1 MSKKMLFY
9 KAIIWQI
16 VGIIWITLFSYMW
29 FGNWNKSF
37 LFSFIVMIVSIFV
50 YVIYEMIW
58 EKLLIYFGKK

>member
-50 YVIYEMIW
+50 YVIYEIIW
-58 EKLLIYFGKK
+58 EKLLIFFGKK

>member
-16 VGIIWITLFSYMW
+16 VGIVWITVFSYMW

>member
-16 VGIIWITLFSYMW
+16 VGIVWITVFSYMW

-37 LFSFIVMIVSIFV
+37 LFSFIVMIVSIFI
-50 YVIYEMIW
+50 YVIYEILW
-58 EKLLIYFGKK
+58 QKLLNKYNKK

>member
-16 VGIIWITLFSYMW
+16 VGIVWITLFSYLW

-37 LFSFIVMIVSIFV
+37 LFSFIVMIVSIFI
-50 YVIYEMIW
+50 YIIYEILW
-58 EKLLIYFGKK
+58 QKLLNKYDKK

>member
-16 VGIIWITLFSYMW
+16 VGIVWITVFSYLW

-50 YVIYEMIW
+50 YVIYEILW
-58 EKLLIYFGKK
+58 QKLLNNYYKK

>member
-16 VGIIWITLFSYMW
+16 IGIVWITVFSNLW

-37 LFSFIVMIVSIFV
+37 LFSFIVMIVSIFI
-50 YVIYEMIW
+50 YVIYEILW
-58 EKLLIYFGKK
+58 QKLLNNYYKK

>member
-16 VGIIWITLFSYMW
+16 VGIVWITLFSYLW
-29 FGNWNKSF
+29 FGSWNKSF

-50 YVIYEMIW
+50 YVIYEIIW

>member
-16 VGIIWITLFSYMW
+16 VGIVWITVFSYMW

-50 YVIYEMIW
+50 YVIYEILW
-58 EKLLIYFGKK
+58 QKLLNNYYKK

>member
-16 VGIIWITLFSYMW
+16 VGIVWITVFSYLW

-50 YVIYEMIW
+50 YVIYEIIW

>member
-16 VGIIWITLFSYMW
+16 VGIIWITIFSYLW

-50 YVIYEMIW
+50 YVIYEIIW

>member
-1 MSKKMLFY
+1 MNRKMLFY

-16 VGIIWITLFSYMW
+16 VGIVWITVFYYIW

-50 YVIYEMIW
+50 YVIYEIIW
-58 EKLLIYFGKK
+58 AKLTANIKK

>member
-16 VGIIWITLFSYMW
+16 VGIVWITVFSYMW

-37 LFSFIVMIVSIFV
+37 LFSFIVMIVSIFI
-50 YVIYEMIW
+50 YVIYEILW
-58 EKLLIYFGKK
+58 QKLINYYNKK

>member
-1 MSKKMLFY
+1 MNKKMLFY

-16 VGIIWITLFSYMW
+16 VGIVWITVFSYLW

-50 YVIYEMIW
+50 YVIYEILW
-58 EKLLIYFGKK
+58 QELLNHYNKK

>member
-16 VGIIWITLFSYMW
+16 VGIIWITVFSYLW

-50 YVIYEMIW
+50 YVIYEIIW

>member
-50 YVIYEMIW
+50 YVIYEILW
-58 EKLLIYFGKK
+58 QKLLNHYNKK

>member
-50 YVIYEMIW
+50 YVIYEIIW
-58 EKLLIYFGKK
+58 EKLLICFGKK

>member
-16 VGIIWITLFSYMW
+16 VGIVWITIFSYMW

-50 YVIYEMIW
+50 YVIYEILW
-58 EKLLIYFGKK
+58 QKLFNNYNKK

>member
-16 VGIIWITLFSYMW
+16 VGIVWITIFSYLW
-29 FGNWNKSF
+29 FGSWNKSF

-50 YVIYEMIW
+50 YVIYEIIW

>member
-1 MSKKMLFY
+1 MNKKMLFY

-16 VGIIWITLFSYMW
+16 VGIVWITVFSYMW

-50 YVIYEMIW
+50 YVIYEIIW

>member
-50 YVIYEMIW
+50 YVIYEILW
-58 EKLLIYFGKK
+58 QELLNHYNKK

>member
-1 MSKKMLFY
+1 MNRKMLFY

-16 VGIIWITLFSYMW
+16 VGIVWITVFSYMW

-50 YVIYEMIW
+50 YVIYEIIW

>member
-9 KAIIWQI
+9 KAVIWQI

-50 YVIYEMIW
+50 YVIYEILW
-58 EKLLIYFGKK
+58 QEFLNHYNKK

>member
-1 MSKKMLFY
+1 MNKKMLFY

-16 VGIIWITLFSYMW
+16 VGIVWITLFSYMW

-50 YVIYEMIW
+50 YVIYEIIW
-58 EKLLIYFGKK
+58 EKLLLYFGKK